1 MILETEDSQMTGG
14 EAIRSKF
21 QESED
26 TGSSSPDLFAF
37 SSIPSFRR
45 AVHFLQG

>member
-1 MILETEDSQMTGG
+1 MILEVEDIQTTGG
-14 EAIRSKF
+14 EAICPRF
-21 QESED
+21 QESEE